1 MEAKDIFSVAISA
14 LALTVSCIALWRSSR
29 SKHLEDRRLARTQIS
44 DILAELSDKDIEN
57 TKVYHEHGKT
67 DMAFA
72 QAVSAILNGRRV
84 LMIQQARFWM
94 GHIPDLVTSADYA
107 SLASA
112 CNYAWDLST
121 AEEMQ
126 RRAIDKSRH
135 GFERA
140 VVLRSYGVMLFGRGR
155 NAEAR
160 KMFEQSI
167 LEMNQTDDASRFT
180 NGLTYQIWGWDE
192 RNSGREDYGR
202 GQFDNAEAEFRLIR
216 SENMRIMAMEHLQTV
231 RQRPDQ
237 PPAAPIILGSVD
249 ASVN

>member
-1 MEAKDIFSVAISA
+1 MEVKDIFSVAISA

-29 SKHLEDRRLARTQIS
+29 SKHLEDRRLARTQLS

-57 TKVYHEHGKT
+57 TKVCHEHGKT

-72 QAVSAILNGRRV
+72 QAVSSILNGRRV

-167 LEMNQTDDASRFT
+167 LEMNQTDDASS
-180 NGLTYQIWGWDE
+180 I
-192 RNSGREDYGR
+192 
-202 GQFDNAEAEFRLIR
+202 
-216 SENMRIMAMEHLQTV
+216 TV
-231 RQRPDQ
+231 
-237 PPAAPIILGSVD
+237 AVLS
-249 ASVN
+249 